1 MYFKLF
7 FTFLKIGLFTIGGGY
22 AMVPLIEREVVDRKW
37 LDRDD
42 FYDLFTITQTLPGVF
57 AVNIA
62 IFVGF
67 KLKKFRGAL
76 ACAMGTILPSF
87 CIILLIAIFFTQTQ
101 DNIYVQ
107 KAFKGLRPAVVALI
121 IVPCISAAKASK
133 LTSKT
138 IVIPIIATLLIWQ
151 FDVSP
156 IHIILGAAIGGIIY
170 SFKLKK

>member
-22 AMVPLIEREVVDRKW
+22 AMIPLIEREVVDKKW

-156 IHIILGAAIGGIIY
+156 IYIILGAAIGAIIY

>member
-1 MYFKLF
+1 M
-7 FTFLKIGLFTIGGGY
+7 I
-22 AMVPLIEREVVDRKW
+22 PLIEREVVDKKW

-156 IHIILGAAIGGIIY
+156 IYIILGAAIGAIIY

>member
-22 AMVPLIEREVVDRKW
+22 TMVPLIEREVVDKKW
-37 LDRDD
+37 LDRED

-156 IHIILGAAIGGIIY
+156 IYIILGAAIGGVIY

>member
-22 AMVPLIEREVVDRKW
+22 AMIPLIEREVVDKKW
-37 LDRDD
+37 LDRED

-156 IHIILGAAIGGIIY
+156 IYIILGAAIGGIIY

>member
-1 MYFKLF
+1 
-7 FTFLKIGLFTIGGGY
+7 
-22 AMVPLIEREVVDRKW
+22 MVPLIEREVVDKKW
-37 LDRDD
+37 LDRED

-156 IHIILGAAIGGIIY
+156 IYIILGAAIGGVIY

>member
-22 AMVPLIEREVVDRKW
+22 AMIPLIEREVVDKKW
-37 LDRDD
+37 LDRED

-156 IHIILGAAIGGIIY
+156 IYIILGAAIGAIIY

>member
-1 MYFKLF
+1 M
-7 FTFLKIGLFTIGGGY
+7 I
-22 AMVPLIEREVVDRKW
+22 PLIEREVVDKKW
-37 LDRDD
+37 LDRED

-156 IHIILGAAIGGIIY
+156 IYIILGAAIGGIIY